1 MHMKTKFRICSA
13 ILAIC
18 IIATCFMACGV
29 KPFER
34 HTELQLALIAKPY
47 MFADARMDA
56 KTENGLPLPIEL
68 DVSSQKSGYS
78 IVIEIKG
85 EKKLVEPL
93 TGQKK
98 FSYYNYE
105 LGREYKWYLIDG
117 DGEKI
122 GSEKRFLT
130 SDVAPRNLYVD
141 GVTNCRDLGGWK
153 TTDGKHV
160 RQGMIY
166 RTSKFSDND
175 TGSPL
180 VTEAGIRTLTREL
193 GIKTELDI
201 RKEGE
206 NAGITE
212 SVLGSDVQYIF
223 KPMQSG
229 GNYLI
234 LNKRVLADVFS
245 VFADETNYP
254 VAFHCSI
261 GTDRTGCI
269 AFLINAMLGVD
280 KDSLYCDYMFSMLGT
295 VGVKRSSTTI
305 DKYLKE
311 IATAGGETIAEN
323 AYNYLVKQGVPA
335 ETLDLMKRIMIE

>member
-1 MHMKTKFRICSA
+1 MNMKTKFRTCSA

-18 IIATCFMACGV
+18 IIATCFMACGM

-34 HTELQLALIAKPY
+34 HTELQLALIANPY
-47 MFADARMDA
+47 TLSDGMDG
-56 KTENGLPLPIEL
+56 KSENSIPLPIEL
-68 DVSSQKSGYS
+68 DISSQKSGYS
-78 IVIEIKG
+78 IVIETNG
-85 EKKLVEPL
+85 EKKLIEPL
-93 TGQKK
+93 SGQKK

-105 LGREYKWYLIDG
+105 LGREYIWYLIDG

-130 SDVAPRNLYVD
+130 SDAAPRNLYVD

-160 RQGMIY
+160 KQGMIY

-180 VTEAGIRTLTREL
+180 VTEAGIRTLTHEL

-201 RKEGE
+201 RKYGE

-212 SVLGSDVQYIF
+212 SVLGSGVQYAF

-234 LNKRVLADVFS
+234 LNKGVLADVFS
-245 VFADETNYP
+245 VFADEANYP

-269 AFLINAMLGVD
+269 AFLINAMLGVE
-280 KDSLYCDYMFSMLGT
+280 KDSLYCDYMFSMLGN
-295 VGVKRSSTTI
+295 VGVKRSTTTI

-335 ETLDLMKRIMIE
+335 ETLDLLKRIMVE

>member
-1 MHMKTKFRICSA
+1 MKTKFRTCSV

-18 IIATCFMACGV
+18 IIATCLMSCGM

-47 MFADARMDA
+47 MFSDSRMDA

-78 IVIEIKG
+78 VVIETKG

-105 LGREYKWYLIDG
+105 LGKEYIWYLIDG

-166 RTSKFSDND
+166 RTSKFSDNE
-175 TGSPL
+175 TGAPL
-180 VTEAGIRTLTREL
+180 VTEAGVRTLTREL

-212 SVLGSDVQYIF
+212 SVLGSSVQYVF

-229 GNYLI
+229 GNYLV
-234 LNKRVLADVFS
+234 LNKKVLADVFS
-245 VFADETNYP
+245 VFADEANYP
-254 VAFHCSI
+254 IAFHCSI

-280 KDSLYCDYMFSMLGT
+280 KESLYCDYMFSMLGT
-295 VGVKRSSTTI
+295 VGVKRLATTI
-305 DKYLKE
+305 DKYLNE

-323 AYNYLVKQGVPA
+323 AYNYLVEKGVPA
-335 ETLDLMKRIMIE
+335 ETLDLMRRIMLE